1 MSHAAG
7 PPGPEPRPTPASL
20 LEALARA
27 IPIASIDELWLF
39 PPRRIGPAES
49 TVVVVSAF
57 AEDHGRRRVLT
68 ARYSVSQDA
77 RGQPAVQEELTE
89 HGTAPADRI
98 PRLVEGVLR
107 RLDEPADAAPRNIRV
122 EGSEERWKEGIAGVG
137 GA

>member
-7 PPGPEPRPTPASL
+7 PPGPQPGPTPASL

-39 PPRRIGPAES
+39 PPRRLGPAES

-57 AEDHGRRRVLT
+57 AEDPGRRRVLT

-77 RGQPAVQEELTE
+77 KGQPAVQEELTE

-107 RLDEPADAAPRNIRV
+107 RLDEPADAAPKHLRV
-122 EGSEERWKEGIAGVG
+122 EGSEDRWAQGLTALEE
-137 GA
+137 